1 MKEPSVELHDRQHAL
16 TPDTTDTPT
25 GIEAAENPAQ
35 YLTGMRL
42 YGVTAT

>member
-1 MKEPSVELHDRQHAL
+1 MKGASVELHDREHVLA
-16 TPDTTDTPT
+16 PDTSDTPG